1 MNLGTMTA
9 TLGVNSNLGT
19 IRAEMLAFQREANA
33 AFSGIN
39 AKLDG
44 MSSSARTAGASI
56 GTIGQR
62 ASDVAGL
69 EGSFKNLAVS
79 LDKAGRNV
87 YYFGTA
93 MTKFV
98 TLPIAAAGAAIF
110 KTSKDFEYS
119 MQKIVGLV
127 GVSQEQ
133 VDAWSKDLLQM
144 GPQLGK
150 GPKDLADA
158 LYFVTSS
165 GIKGSE
171 ALDVVTTSAKA
182 SASGLGET
190 KQVADL
196 LTSAMNAYAGS
207 GLTATKTADI
217 LTAAVREGKGE
228 AADYA
233 KQIGDVIPV
242 AARMG
247 VSFDQV
253 AGAISAVTLTG
264 NSVSEAVTGLRQALF
279 EIQKPTVGSR
289 KALAQMGVSFEDL
302 QASLKSKG
310 LLPTL
315 KILDDLTKKYG
326 DTVMTKA
333 FPNIRAYN
341 HVLSLL
347 GDRYQENIKLQESV
361 TNSVGASQ
369 KAYDAV
375 GMTIKQQYN
384 KALAQAQSSLIQFGL
399 ALKGPMVEILNNF
412 TAMIKNV
419 TDWFMNLSDGGK
431 KLVITIGLI
440 LGAIGPL
447 AIGIGLTMRLFSGI
461 SSIIST
467 LIPIMKAFWAVMASN
482 PYAALALII
491 GTYLTS
497 LLLFS
502 SGTETA
508 TKKQTAFN
516 ASLEKANGLIDE
528 MSSVES
534 LVKIMGTMNARQLNS
549 LKDRI
554 ETQKAMEEDY
564 TTSVKAEMEQ
574 RSKDFMT
581 DQQRTV
587 LLNKVGLQ
595 GYKMTKEEEA
605 SFAKNVDNTVLQSQ
619 IDYHTKSLQKYKD
632 YAAQVNKRLS
642 AIKPPEKTVTGG
654 IDLTKMSEIQ
664 KVMDNYQA
672 ELKAITVESQV
683 MGKAN
688 EGTGKTFDAIT
699 PAANA
704 AKNALS
710 SLFKI
715 PGVTGNE
722 PAFSLVTKN
731 LSALDTNA
739 AFATKT
745 MEELAGKLQ
754 TNLTLSKLLGTDY
767 VRSSEDLKD
776 YTSAL
781 EAFGRQGITSGDN
794 IDKLKA
800 NIARLKDEVVLA
812 DKTFQN
818 TIADL
823 AFQNSVMAKGW
834 DVTKAEKNISD
845 LEKKLSAYTT
855 EMERLHQFKI
865 ENPVDPTVDASLQ
878 SMIGQV
884 QALNYE
890 LERMKAEQYVI
901 QNIGNAFNDLA
912 SVINDVYSAADLMG
926 TTLGSGFQKFAS
938 WISLITGLISTIQSL
953 VVFFT
958 ALTAAQKAQTI
969 ATSAQAVA
977 GGMQA
982 TTTATGGVAAAAAI
996 APTAGL
1002 AIAQDALAASY
1013 SAAAVAGALAASA
1026 WVPFPGNIV
1035 AMGTSIST
1043 LEGLLAGGLAASKGI
1058 LTGAAGLANG
1068 GVVPAGFPND
1078 TYPAL
1083 LSSKEVVVPPGKLPD
1098 ALKGAGNN
1106 ASSGEVLFRISG
1118 TELVGVLKKMNTKSQ
1133 KL

>member
-19 IRAEMLAFQREANA
+19 IRAELLAFQREANA
-33 AFSGIN
+33 AFAGIN
-39 AKLDG
+39 GKLDS
-44 MSSSARTAGASI
+44 MSNSANSASTSIAGI
-56 GTIGQR
+56 GKNTP
-62 ASDVAGL
+62 AVTGL
-69 EGSFKNLAVS
+69 AGSFQNLATV
-79 LDKAGRNV
+79 LDKSGRNV

-127 GVSQEQ
+127 GVSQQQ
-133 VDAWSKDLLQM
+133 VDSWSKDLLQL

-150 GPKDLADA
+150 GPQDLAEA

-165 GIKGSE
+165 GIKGAE
-171 ALDVVTTSAKA
+171 ALDVVSTSAKA
-182 SASGLGET
+182 SAAGLGET

-196 LTSAMNAYAGS
+196 LTSAMNAYASS

-228 AADYA
+228 AGDYA
-233 KQIGDVIPV
+233 KQLGDVIPI
-242 AARMG
+242 ASRMG

-279 EIQKPTVGSR
+279 EIQKPAVGSR
-289 KALAQMGVSFEDL
+289 KALQQMGVSFEDL
-302 QASLKSKG
+302 QASLRTKG

-315 KILDDLTKKYG
+315 KTLDDLTKKYG

-341 HVLSLL
+341 NVLSLL
-347 GDRYQENIKLQESV
+347 GDRFQENIKLQDRV
-361 TNSVGASQ
+361 TNSLGDSQ
-369 KAYDAV
+369 KSYDAI
-375 GMTIKQQYN
+375 GQTIEQQYN
-384 KALAQAQSSLIQFGL
+384 KAIAQAQSSLIQFGM

-412 TAMIKNV
+412 TQMIKNV
-419 TDWFMNLSDGGK
+419 TDWFMNLSDSGK
-431 KLVITIGLI
+431 RLVVTVGLI
-440 LGAIGPL
+440 LAAIGPL

-461 SSIIST
+461 ASVVST
-467 LIPIMKAFWAVMASN
+467 LIPIMKAFWAVMAAN
-482 PYAALALII
+482 PYAALAIII

-502 SGTETA
+502 SGTEQA

-516 ASLEKANGLIDE
+516 AALEKANGLIDE

-534 LVKIMGTMNARQLNS
+534 LVKIMGTMNARQLAS

-554 ETQKAMEEDY
+554 ETQKALEEDY

-642 AIKPPEKTVTGG
+642 AIKTPEKTINGG
-654 IDLTKMSEIQ
+654 VNLAQMSEIQ
-664 KVMDNYQA
+664 KVMDNYRA
-672 ELKAITVESQV
+672 ELKAIEIESKV

-688 EGTGKTFDAIT
+688 EGTGKTFDKIT
-699 PAANA
+699 PSANA

-722 PAFSLVTKN
+722 KVFAEVTN
-731 LSALDTNA
+731 DLSALDTNA
-739 AFATKT
+739 AFTTKT

-754 TNLTLSKLLGTDY
+754 TNLTLSKLMGNSYML
-767 VRSSEDLKD
+767 SSEDLKD
-776 YTSAL
+776 YTSTL
-781 EAFGRQGITSGDN
+781 EAFGRQGITSGDDVN
-794 IDKLKA
+794 KLQA

-818 TIADL
+818 AIQDL
-823 AFQNSVMAKGW
+823 AFQNAVMSKGW
-834 DVTKAEKNISD
+834 DTTKAEKNISD
-845 LEKKLSAYTT
+845 LEKKLSIYVS
-855 EMERLHQFKI
+855 EMNRLHEFKM
-865 ENPVDPTVDASLQ
+865 ENPLDPTVDASLQ
-878 SMIGQV
+878 KMIGQV
-884 QALNYE
+884 QSLNSE
-890 LERMKAEQYVI
+890 LDRMKAEQYAI

-912 SVINDVYSAADLMG
+912 SVINSVYSAAELMG
-926 TTLGSGFQKFAS
+926 KTLGSGAQKFAS
-938 WISLITGLISTIQSL
+938 WISLITGTIQSVSSL
-953 VVFFT
+953 ITFFK
-958 ALTAAQKAQTI
+958 ALTVANQVQTAATTAQ
-969 ATSAQAVA
+969 SVA
-977 GGMQA
+977 GGVQA
-982 TTTATGGVAAAAAI
+982 GVNTTVGVTAAAAI

-1002 AIAQDALAASY
+1002 AVAQGALATAY
-1013 SAAAVAGALAASA
+1013 SAAATTGALAASA
-1026 WVPFPGNIV
+1026 WVPFPGNLA
-1035 AMGTSIST
+1035 AMATSIAT
-1043 LEGLLAGGLAASKGI
+1043 LDSLLATGLAANKGI
-1058 LTGAAGLANG
+1058 LAAGMANG

-1098 ALKGAGNN
+1098 ALKGAGNG
-1106 ASSGEVLFRISG
+1106 AGGGEVVFRIDG
-1118 TELVGVLKKMNTKSQ
+1118 YELVGVLKKMNVKSQ